1 MDLEQLSEV
10 LLPLLLQKLSRV
22 HENWED
28 ELDRKFLVD
37 RLTQYVD
44 PVT

>member
-1 MDLEQLSEV
+1 MEQLSEV

-22 HENWED
+22 QGNWGD
-28 ELDRKFLVD
+28 ELDRKFLID

-44 PVT
+44 SVT